1 MEPDIKSPK
10 NILDEEAYEQL
21 PSKDKAL
28 YLEKVLQ
35 DILILN
41 KNTGVTIPTLLE
53 IAPFSRKGI
62 SKYLEKLVARRV
74 AYKIQQG
81 NTIMYHINGRLIH
94 HIFEKNITAGNR
106 DYSFKAL
113 FDGKQV
119 SIFIQEIKKNELGVI
134 EEGGGIIVPL
144 KSLDE
149 FSTYIS
155 KIKNEIPII
164 KEKLMEMIE

>member
-1 MEPDIKSPK
+1 MVPNTKTPD
-10 NILDEEAYEQL
+10 NILDEKAYNQL
-21 PSKDKAL
+21 PPKDKPL
-28 YLEKVLQ
+28 YMEKILQ
-35 DILILN
+35 EILVLN
-41 KNTGVTIPTLLE
+41 KDGGVTIPELL
-53 IAPFSRKGI
+53 ATTPFSRKGI

-81 NTIMYHINGRLIH
+81 NTVVYNINGRLVH
-94 HIFEKNITAGNR
+94 HVFQKNVIVGDR

-144 KSLDE
+144 KSINE
-149 FSTYIS
+149 FSEYVS
-155 KIKNEIPII
+155 KIKNEVPVI